1 MIARICRLSA
11 ASRLMPAMW
20 DSGPVQPLRHILAG
34 IWSKEPIMANLSK
47 SFRISTLAFALL
59 AAFALAVPQ
68 PVVAMGSSD
77 PAAGAPKAADPNF
90 AEGKKAIDAKDWPKA
105 VDLFAKVVA
114 KDEKNADAFNWLG
127 YALRN
132 QGDYPKAFT
141 AYEKAL
147 GIDPRHKGAHEYIG
161 EAYLKV
167 NNVAKA
173 EEHLKRLDSICT
185 FGCAELT
192 ELKTKIAAFK
202 AAKPS

>member
-1 MIARICRLSA
+1 MVDLPKLSRMSVA
-11 ASRLMPAMW
+11 
-20 DSGPVQPLRHILAG
+20 V
-34 IWSKEPIMANLSK
+34 
-47 SFRISTLAFALL
+47 FALL
-59 AAFALAVPQ
+59 AVLALAAPQ
-68 PVVAMGSSD
+68 PVAAMGSND

-90 AEGKKAIDAKDWPKA
+90 AEGRKAIDAKDWPKA
-105 VDLFAKVVA
+105 VDLFSMVVA

-132 QGDYPKAFT
+132 QGDYPKAFA

-161 EAYLKV
+161 EAYLKTG
-167 NNVAKA
+167 NVAKA

>member
-1 MIARICRLSA
+1 MTARIPRLPA
-11 ASRLMPAMW
+11 ASRLMPALW
-20 DSGPVQPLRHILAG
+20 DSGPAQPLRHILAG
-34 IWSKEPIMANLSK
+34 IWSKEPAMTN
-47 SFRISTLAFALL
+47 FRTATVAFTLL
-59 AAFALAVPQ
+59 AAVALALPQ
-68 PVVAMGSSD
+68 SSFAMGSSD
-77 PAAGAPKAADPNF
+77 PSTGAAKAADPNF

-105 VDLFAKVVA
+105 ADLFQKVVA

-132 QGDYPKAFT
+132 QGDYPKAFA

-147 GIDPRHKGAHEYIG
+147 GIDPRHRGAHEYIG

-173 EEHLKRLDSICT
+173 EEHLRRLDSICT

-192 ELKTKIAAFK
+192 ELKTKIAAYK

>member
-1 MIARICRLSA
+1 MTARIARLSA

-20 DSGPVQPLRHILAG
+20 DSGPVQPVRHILAG
-34 IWSKEPIMANLSK
+34 IWSKETVMANSSK
-47 SFRISTLAFALL
+47 IFRISVAAFTLL
-59 AAFALAVPQ
+59 AAVALAAP
-68 PVVAMGSSD
+68 PASFAMGSSD
-77 PAAGAPKAADPNF
+77 PSTAAKAADPNF
-90 AEGKKAIDAKDWPKA
+90 AEGKKAIDAKDWPRA
-105 VDLFAKVVA
+105 ADLFQKVVA

-132 QGDYPKAFT
+132 QGDYPKAFA

-147 GIDPRHKGAHEYIG
+147 AIDPRHKGAHEYIG

-167 NNVAKA
+167 DNVAKA

-192 ELKTKIAAFK
+192 ELKTKIAAYK

>member
-1 MIARICRLSA
+1 MLRLSA
-11 ASRLMPAMW
+11 VLTLCLTLLMLGMGPAMA
-20 DSGPVQPLRHILAG
+20 AG
-34 IWSKEPIMANLSK
+34 
-47 SFRISTLAFALL
+47 
-59 AAFALAVPQ
+59 
-68 PVVAMGSSD
+68 GSD
-77 PAAGAPKAADPNF
+77 PTPAAKPVDPNF
-90 AEGKKAIDAKDWPKA
+90 TEGKKAIDSKDWARA
-105 VDLFAKVVA
+105 VPLFQQVVA
-114 KDEKNADAFNWLG
+114 KDDKNADAFNWLG

-132 QGDYPKAFT
+132 QGDYPKAFA

-167 NNVAKA
+167 NNLQKA

-192 ELKTKIAAFK
+192 ELKTKIAAYK

>member
-1 MIARICRLSA
+1 MTPRIYRLSA

-20 DSGPVQPLRHILAG
+20 DSGPVQPVRRILAG
-34 IWSKEPIMANLSK
+34 IRSKEPAMTNPSK
-47 SFRISTLAFALL
+47 LFRISTAAFCLL
-59 AAFALAVPQ
+59 AALSVAMPQ
-68 PVVAMGSSD
+68 TVVAMGSSD
-77 PAAGAPKAADPNF
+77 PSAGAPKAADPNF
-90 AEGKKAIDAKDWPKA
+90 ADGKKAIDAKDWPKA
-105 VDLFAKVVA
+105 VDLFQKVVA

-132 QGDYPKAFT
+132 QGDYPKAFA

-147 GIDPRHKGAHEYIG
+147 SIDPRHKGAHEYIG

-167 NNVAKA
+167 NDVAKA

-192 ELKTKIAAFK
+192 ELKTKIAAYK

>member
-1 MIARICRLSA
+1 MTARISRLSA
-11 ASRLMPAMW
+11 ASRLIPAMW
-20 DSGPVQPLRHILAG
+20 DSGPVRPVRPILAG
-34 IWSKEPIMANLSK
+34 LWSKETVMTN
-47 SFRISTLAFALL
+47 FRIFTFAFTLL
-59 AAFALAVPQ
+59 AALALAAPQ
-68 PVVAMGSSD
+68 GSFAMGSSD
-77 PAAGAPKAADPNF
+77 PSAGAPKAADPNF

-105 VDLFAKVVA
+105 ADLFQKVVA

-132 QGDYPKAFT
+132 QGDYPKAFA

-147 GIDPRHKGAHEYIG
+147 SIDPRHKGAHEYIG

-167 NNVAKA
+167 NDLAKA

-192 ELKTKIAAFK
+192 ELKTKIAAYK

>member
-1 MIARICRLSA
+1 MTARIVRLSA

-20 DSGPVQPLRHILAG
+20 DSGPVQPVRHILAG
-34 IWSKEPIMANLSK
+34 IWSKETVMANSSK
-47 SFRISTLAFALL
+47 IFRISAAAFALL
-59 AAFALAVPQ
+59 AALALAAP
-68 PVVAMGSSD
+68 PASFAMGSSD
-77 PAAGAPKAADPNF
+77 PSTAAKAADPNF
-90 AEGKKAIDAKDWPKA
+90 AEGKKAIDAKDWPRA
-105 VDLFAKVVA
+105 ADLFQKVVA

-132 QGDYPKAFT
+132 QGDYPKAFA

-147 GIDPRHKGAHEYIG
+147 SIDPRHKGAHEYIG

-167 NNVAKA
+167 DNVAKA

-192 ELKTKIAAFK
+192 ELKTKIAAYK

>member
-1 MIARICRLSA
+1 MADLRHSARIFTA
-11 ASRLMPAMW
+11 
-20 DSGPVQPLRHILAG
+20 V
-34 IWSKEPIMANLSK
+34 
-47 SFRISTLAFALL
+47 FALL
-59 AAFALAVPQ
+59 AALSVATPQ
-68 PVVAMGSSD
+68 ATIFNEAWAMGSSD

-132 QGDYPKAFT
+132 QGDYPKAFA

-167 NNVAKA
+167 NDLAKA

-192 ELKTKIAAFK
+192 ELKTKIAAYK

>member
-1 MIARICRLSA
+1 MADLHKLSRLSIA
-11 ASRLMPAMW
+11 
-20 DSGPVQPLRHILAG
+20 V
-34 IWSKEPIMANLSK
+34 
-47 SFRISTLAFALL
+47 FALL
-59 AAFALAVPQ
+59 AAVALATPQ
-68 PVVAMGSSD
+68 TTFAMGSSD
-77 PAAGAPKAADPNF
+77 PAAGMPKAADPDF
-90 AEGKKAIDAKDWPKA
+90 AEGRKAIDAKDWPKA
-105 VDLFAKVVA
+105 VELFSKVVA

-132 QGDYPKAFT
+132 QGDYPKAFA

-192 ELKTKIAAFK
+192 ELKTKIAAYK

>member
-1 MIARICRLSA
+1 MADLRRTTRI
-11 ASRLMPAMW
+11 
-20 DSGPVQPLRHILAG
+20 
-34 IWSKEPIMANLSK
+34 
-47 SFRISTLAFALL
+47 FSTVFVLL
-59 AAFALAVPQ
+59 AAFALATPQ
-68 PVVAMGSSD
+68 TAIFNEARAMGSSD
-77 PAAGAPKAADPNF
+77 PAAGAPKAANPDF

-105 VDLFAKVVA
+105 VDLFSKVVA

-132 QGDYPKAFT
+132 QGDYPKAFA

-147 GIDPRHKGAHEYIG
+147 TIDPRHKGAHEYIG

-167 NNVAKA
+167 NDVAKA

-192 ELKTKIAAFK
+192 ELKTKIAAYK

>member
-1 MIARICRLSA
+1 MA
-11 ASRLMPAMW
+11 
-20 DSGPVQPLRHILAG
+20 DLRHSI
-34 IWSKEPIMANLSK
+34 
-47 SFRISTLAFALL
+47 RISTLVLALL
-59 AAFALAVPQ
+59 AALSLATPQ
-68 PVVAMGSSD
+68 AGHAMGSSD
-77 PAAGAPKAADPNF
+77 PSAGMPKAADPNF
-90 AEGKKAIDAKDWPKA
+90 AEGRKAIDAKDWPKA
-105 VDLFAKVVA
+105 VDLFQKVVA

-132 QGDYPKAFT
+132 QGDYPKAFA

-147 GIDPRHKGAHEYIG
+147 SIDPRHKGAHEYIG
-161 EAYLKV
+161 EAYLKTG
-167 NNVAKA
+167 NLEKA

>member
-1 MIARICRLSA
+1 MA
-11 ASRLMPAMW
+11 
-20 DSGPVQPLRHILAG
+20 DLRQ
-34 IWSKEPIMANLSK
+34 
-47 SFRISTLAFALL
+47 SFRNFTAVFALL
-59 AAFALAVPQ
+59 AALALAMPQ
-68 PVVAMGSSD
+68 GSFAMGSSD
-77 PAAGAPKAADPNF
+77 PAAGMPKAADPSF

-105 VDLFAKVVA
+105 VDLFSKVVA

-132 QGDYPKAFT
+132 QGDYPKAFA

-161 EAYLKV
+161 EAYLKTG
-167 NNVAKA
+167 NVEKA

-192 ELKTKIAAFK
+192 ELKTKIAAYK